1 MEIKSS
7 CYEMKINVRSNGCW
21 WNSNGEAFKMG
32 KLRGLLFFFFFFR
45 MAQGSWGPHL
55 CSPFEVLQMLQ
66 LVGASEKEIF

>member
-1 MEIKSS
+1 MFARMDASGTQTVKLSKWESS
-7 CYEMKINVRSNGCW
+7 GVCC
-21 WNSNGEAFKMG
+21 FC
-32 KLRGLLFFFFFFR
+32 FFFFR